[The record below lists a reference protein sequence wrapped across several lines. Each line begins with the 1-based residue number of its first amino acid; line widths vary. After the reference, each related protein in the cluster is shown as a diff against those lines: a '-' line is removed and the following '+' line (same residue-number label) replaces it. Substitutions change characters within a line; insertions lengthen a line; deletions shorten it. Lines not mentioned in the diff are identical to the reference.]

1 MTYLLDARALQDESS
16 KRGIGTY
23 VRGLLSGFH
32 ELGVDSH
39 IELLLRYG
47 ELPPEV
53 ASLNSRV
60 AKMRLIKTKRRIQP
74 VIDPFY
80 VAAAL
85 RSIRP
90 TLFHSP
96 EYAQPIV
103 SPCPVVI
110 TVHDLIPFVLPDLY
124 PWLRRERLLAL
135 RQLRYADA
143 LLADSE
149 ATARDL
155 TRIARV
161 NGDRIHVVPLGVNSE
176 QVPVSG
182 DQIAAMKRK
191 YGLTKPFVLAVG
203 AFDPRKRIEH
213 VVDVT
218 RRVRANRDVNL
229 VIVGQQGKFAAQVD
243 QTIHLAGLQP
253 HAHVL
258 GFVSSE
264 DLRALYASCACLLFT
279 SEYEGFGLPPLEAM
293 AAGAPVAMYNNS
305 SLREVAGNAAILARD
320 GDKDELAA
328 MIGNL
333 LDDDSERLV
342 RTERGHQWVKNF
354 TWRKTAEGTL
364 AVYEQVLATKA
375 SAKHSK

>member
-23 VRGLLSGFH
+23 VRGLLDGFR
-32 ELGVDSH
+32 ELDVDSH
-39 IELLLRYG
+39 VELLLRRG
-47 ELPPEV
+47 ELPPELETL
-53 ASLNSRV
+53 SSRV
-60 AKMRLIKTKRRIQP
+60 AKVRLLKMKRRIRP

-80 VAAAL
+80 IAAAL

-110 TVHDLIPFVLPDLY
+110 TVHDLIPFVLPNLY

-149 ATARDL
+149 ATAHDL
-155 TRIARV
+155 ARIAKV
-161 NGDRIHVVPLGVNSE
+161 NGARIHVVPLGVKGE
-176 QVPVSG
+176 QEPVTG
-182 DQIAAMKRK
+182 DQIARMRRK
-191 YGLTKPFVLAVG
+191 HGLTKPFLLAVG
-203 AFDPRKRIEH
+203 SFDPRKRIEH
-213 VVDVT
+213 VVEIT
-218 RRVRANRDVNL
+218 RRVRANRDVEL
-229 VIVGQQGKFAAQVD
+229 VIVGQQGRFAAKVD
-243 QTIHLAGLQP
+243 ETIHLAGLRP
-253 HAHVL
+253 YAHVL

-264 DLRALYASCACLLFT
+264 DLRSLYASCACLLFT
-279 SEYEGFGLPPLEAM
+279 SQYEGFGLPPLEAM
-293 AAGAPVAMYNNS
+293 AAGAPVAMYDNS
-305 SLREVAGNAAILARD
+305 SLREVAGDAAILARD

-328 MIGNL
+328 KIVNL

-342 RTERGHQWVKNF
+342 RTERGYRWVQNF
-354 TWRKTAEGTL
+354 SWRKTAEGTL
-364 AVYEQVLATKA
+364 AVYEQVLAAKLSTKH
-375 SAKHSK
+375 AK